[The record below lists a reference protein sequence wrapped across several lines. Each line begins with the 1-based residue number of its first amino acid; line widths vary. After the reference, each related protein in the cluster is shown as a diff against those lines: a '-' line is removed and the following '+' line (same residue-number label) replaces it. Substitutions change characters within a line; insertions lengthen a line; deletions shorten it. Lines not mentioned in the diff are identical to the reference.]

1 MIKLP
6 QTCFWPYKY
15 LIRNWA
21 RAELKTS
28 SPRGKLAWNHI
39 LISQWTNRN
48 LLLVYLVKD
57 TLSTIQQREHMMKNY
72 SIYLIKTLRILS
84 PTALMIKGSF
94 TVNYKTP
101 MSTQSTFKMRILSL
115 KVVTRHSMT
124 TGIKACSGTLSSR
137 NSVNLKPS
145 V

>member
-15 LIRNWA
+15 LTRNWA

-48 LLLVYLVKD
+48 QLLVYLVKD

-72 SIYLIKTLRILS
+72 SIYLIRILS
-84 PTALMIKGSF
+84 PAGSF